1 MGPQVGAFGKPSINA
16 QYREK
21 TSNKLG
27 SRVVPKL
34 NLDPANFSRKVLNIL
49 GFVEAIP
56 GAKRVDTNG
65 RPAQLYRRG
74 TATRLMPELRLSVK
88 RSKPKC

>member
-1 MGPQVGAFGKPSINA
+1 MGPQADAINKSSVNA
-16 QYREK
+16 PHRGK
-21 TSNKLG
+21 TSDELG
-27 SRVVPKL
+27 PRVVPKL
-34 NLDPANFSRKVLNIL
+34 SLDPANFSRKVLNIP
-49 GFVEAIP
+49 GFVEAIS

-74 TATRLMPELRLSVK
+74 AATRLVPELRLSVK